1 MNRSQV
7 KQGKQSK
14 KMNGQRGETNIPAHK
29 LLYDRA
35 SQMQKDRLELE
46 QKGKEDKEREDAA

>member
-1 MNRSQV
+1 
-7 KQGKQSK
+7 
-14 KMNGQRGETNIPAHK
+14 MNGQRGETNIPAHK